1 MKSTRDLFIELVVT
15 TRRIWSVGGGS
26 SMHIWTKS
34 SASVEEKGRKD
45 DLSHKTQPAFLDH
58 FADLQ
63 DSMVKK
69 EQLTSVYPNSGN
81 TQPLNSCS

>member
-1 MKSTRDLFIELVVT
+1 
-15 TRRIWSVGGGS
+15 
-26 SMHIWTKS
+26 MHIWTKS

-69 EQLTSVYPNSGN
+69 EQLTSVYPKIQGTRNPWTAAVNSSLLYC
-81 TQPLNSCS
+81 TLN